1 MQVVGDDKKGL
12 VAFVDEESSQ
22 SYTFAYY
29 VRDSRTTA
37 KLLAYLGSYAGEIS
51 LEHPAVTQ
59 LAGKDE
65 KSNFIK
71 FTLIRIAKCISPH
84 DCYYHI
90 LLTTLII
97 ELHRTL
103 ATSKEI

>member
-1 MQVVGDDKKGL
+1 MQVVGDNKKGL

-37 KLLAYLGSYAGEIS
+37 KFVAYLGSYAGEIS

-59 LAGKDE
+59 LAGKD
-65 KSNFIK
+65 KKIK
-71 FTLIRIAKCISPH
+71 F
-84 DCYYHI
+84 Y
-90 LLTTLII
+90 
-97 ELHRTL
+97 
-103 ATSKEI
+103 